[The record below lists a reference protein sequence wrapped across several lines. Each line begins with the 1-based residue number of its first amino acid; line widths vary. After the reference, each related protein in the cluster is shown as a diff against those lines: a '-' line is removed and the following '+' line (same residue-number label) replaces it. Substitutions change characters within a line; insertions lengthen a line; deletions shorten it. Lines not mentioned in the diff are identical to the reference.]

1 MSLSPKRV
9 GRVTAS
15 RAGAILGL
23 SPFAGPDDVLR
34 EMVREH
40 HGAEREFTGNV
51 ATEWGNQHEADAVAE
66 AEFACGVEF
75 SDTGDQQKFYPYED
89 WLGAT
94 PDGVWDSAGGCLLPD
109 GWRLILEVKCPY
121 SARATGKFKP
131 LGDQLHY
138 YAQIQVAMLCAGADA
153 CRFVQWSPV
162 ALDFLQV
169 GKDSEWL
176 AENLPKL
183 KAFHERYLSE
193 LDNPA
198 HLAPLRGVIHSEDAA
213 ELLAEYDQAKVEI
226 EAATARQKAALDA
239 LIALSG
245 ESDAEICGRKLTKV
259 VREGSISYA
268 KALKDLAPDADLSDY
283 KGKASEYWRL
293 T

>member
-34 EMVREH
+34 EMVREYL
-40 HGAEREFTGNV
+40 GAEREFTGNV
-51 ATEWGNQHEADAVAE
+51 ATEWGKQHEADAVAE
-66 AEFACGVEF
+66 AEFAGGVEF

-94 PDGVWDSAGGCLLPD
+94 PDGYIPTLGAIV
-109 GWRLILEVKCPY
+109 EVKCPY
-121 SARATGKFKP
+121 SKRNSAEFQSLNAQP
-131 LGDQLHY
+131 HY
-138 YAQIQVAMLCAGADA
+138 YAQIQVAMLCAHSTLCALI
-153 CRFVQWSPV
+153 QWSPLSIEV
-162 ALDFLQV
+162 EHVEFNQ
-169 GKDSEWL
+169 SWIE
-176 AENLPKL
+176 ENLPKL

-213 ELLAEYDQAKVEI
+213 ELLAEYDQAKADV

-268 KALKDLAPDADLSDY
+268 KALKDLAPDADLGAY